1 MNKISD
7 FDVKVLQSLLEERG
21 VKIKILHF
29 EVLPSEDAWLVYT
42 THLDYVP
49 EIPNES
55 REYLTAEEEDIFV
68 LNFDGEWDYQEA
80 AADICWKEKGSAK

>member
-1 MNKISD
+1 MDKTSG
-7 FDVKVLQSLLEERG
+7 FDVKVLQSLLEEHG
-21 VKIKILHF
+21 VKIKTLHF

-55 REYLTAEEEDIFV
+55 RNYLTAEEEDIFV
-68 LNFDGEWDYQEA
+68 LNFNGEWDYQEA
-80 AADICWKEKGSAK
+80 VADICRKEKGGAE